1 MASPHRLGARI
12 AWAAPAGR
20 WGYGLSGISALVCV
34 SLTTAFSAHP
44 PPRPH
49 RQVHETG
56 MRGCLALLP
65 RGQSQVG
72 RLSGATAAVRHG
84 RTLVSLRTRHSLHGG
99 APEDGASP
107 GAGAGSRG
115 VDCMSSNSARPA
127 ERDGGRP
134 KTVLTAQ
141 QEADRAAR
149 RSEIAQQRAERLAKI
164 ASGESGLG
172 KVRQHVNPLAPAFR
186 EPIPSPD
193 WETVYADTALPLHV
207 DLGCG
212 KGRMLLEMAKLHPE
226 RNFLG
231 VEIREPL
238 VVRADRWVREEELR
252 NLHYV
257 SGNINVSVKSL
268 LASYP
273 GTLDLVSVLMPDPWF
288 KKRHKK
294 RRLLQA
300 ELLSQLALLMRPG
313 ATFFVMSDVQEAA
326 EDMVQIL
333 EESPDFTAWSGAW
346 VDSPLELQ
354 TEREAAC
361 LSRGEPIF
369 RAVFTRL

>member
-1 MASPHRLGARI
+1 
-12 AWAAPAGR
+12 
-20 WGYGLSGISALVCV
+20 
-34 SLTTAFSAHP
+34 
-44 PPRPH
+44 
-49 RQVHETG
+49 
-56 MRGCLALLP
+56 
-65 RGQSQVG
+65 
-72 RLSGATAAVRHG
+72 
-84 RTLVSLRTRHSLHGG
+84 
-99 APEDGASP
+99 
-107 GAGAGSRG
+107 
-115 VDCMSSNSARPA
+115 
-127 ERDGGRP
+127 
-134 KTVLTAQ
+134 
-141 QEADRAAR
+141 
-149 RSEIAQQRAERLAKI
+149 
-164 ASGESGLG
+164 
-172 KVRQHVNPLAPAFR
+172 
-186 EPIPSPD
+186 
-193 WETVYADTALPLHV
+193 
-207 DLGCG
+207 
-212 KGRMLLEMAKLHPE
+212 MLLEMAKLHPE